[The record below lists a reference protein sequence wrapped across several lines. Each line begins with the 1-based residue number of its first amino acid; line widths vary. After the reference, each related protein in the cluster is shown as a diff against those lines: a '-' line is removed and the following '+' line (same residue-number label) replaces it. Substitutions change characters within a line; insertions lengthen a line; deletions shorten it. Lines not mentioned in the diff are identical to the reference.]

1 MSTVP
6 KNDRNSPSV
15 LILHGLDTILVS
27 LCYSVRNGEVLRA
40 HVSDHRPM
48 PLDLAVLKIIH

>member
-6 KNDRNSPSV
+6 KNDRNSRSV
-15 LILHGLDTILVS
+15 LILHGLDSILVS

-40 HVSDHRPM
+40 YVSDHRPVR
-48 PLDLAVLKIIH
+48 LDLAVLK

>member
-6 KNDRNSPSV
+6 KNNSNSPAV

-27 LCYSVRNGEVLRA
+27 LCYNARNGEVLRA

-48 PLDLAVLKIIH
+48 PLDLAVLK

>member
-1 MSTVP
+1 MSIVP

-27 LCYSVRNGEVLRA
+27 FCYNARNGEVLRA
-40 HVSDHRPM
+40 HVSDHRPVR
-48 PLDLAVLKIIH
+48 LDLAVLK